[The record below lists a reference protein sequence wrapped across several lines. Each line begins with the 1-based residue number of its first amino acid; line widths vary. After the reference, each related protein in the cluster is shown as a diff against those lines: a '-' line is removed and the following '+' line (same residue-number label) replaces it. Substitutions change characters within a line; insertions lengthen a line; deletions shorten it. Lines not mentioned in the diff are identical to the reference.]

1 MTQQLTTI
9 DHFKQQIASDTVQA
23 TLHDYLP
30 DKVLDKFTA
39 ITIRAVQ
46 ENPDLLNAD
55 RKSLFLACSR
65 AAQDGLMPDNRE
77 GALVLYGKQVQWQPM
92 ISGIRKKL
100 AQAGFDIRAEIVYEN
115 DEFAYEL
122 GDEPKITH
130 RPNAFGQRGK
140 IVGAYAIA
148 TELETGKK
156 WRETMPLEDLQ
167 KVKAMARGKS
177 PAWQQWET
185 EMYRKAVAASTYR
198 FPTTRCST

>member
-1 MTQQLTTI
+1 
-9 DHFKQQIASDTVQA
+9 
-23 TLHDYLP
+23 
-30 DKVLDKFTA
+30 
-39 ITIRAVQ
+39 
-46 ENPDLLNAD
+46 
-55 RKSLFLACSR
+55 
-65 AAQDGLMPDNRE
+65 
-77 GALVLYGKQVQWQPM
+77 M

-122 GDEPKITH
+122 GDEPKIIH

-185 EMYRKAVAASTYR
+185 EMYRKAVAKRLRKYLPISDDSLLDLIDRDNEQFDLKPQPSAVAREVQAAVRAEEPIEGEVVEPAEKPKPKKKKKAAKKPADPEPEVEVKVAVTEEEPEGDPLDD
-198 FPTTRCST
+198 F